1 VETWARKYFLS
12 QVKNHSENKGI
23 MREIFPFTPKVVM
36 TMSFP
41 NCPQCNSTYVYE
53 DQTMLIC
60 PECAHE
66 WNPNEVVV
74 DEDVLIIK
82 DMSGKLLQEGDKVTL
97 AKDLKVKGSSQVL
110 KIGTKATIK
119 RLVDGDHDIDCKV
132 DGAGDM
138 MLKSKFVKKASA

>member
-1 VETWARKYFLS
+1 
-12 QVKNHSENKGI
+12 
-23 MREIFPFTPKVVM
+23 
-36 TMSFP
+36 MSLP
-41 NCPQCNSTYVYE
+41 NCPKCNSEYVYE

-66 WNPNEVVV
+66 WNPNEEVV
-74 DEDVLIIK
+74 DEDALIIK

-138 MLKSKFVKKASA
+138 MLKSQFVKKASA

>member
-1 VETWARKYFLS
+1 
-12 QVKNHSENKGI
+12 
-23 MREIFPFTPKVVM
+23 MRQIFPYTSKVVI
-36 TMSFP
+36 TMSLP
-41 NCPQCNSTYVYE
+41 NCPQCNSEYVYE

-74 DEDVLIIK
+74 DEDALIIK

-138 MLKSKFVKKASA
+138 MLKSQFVKKASA